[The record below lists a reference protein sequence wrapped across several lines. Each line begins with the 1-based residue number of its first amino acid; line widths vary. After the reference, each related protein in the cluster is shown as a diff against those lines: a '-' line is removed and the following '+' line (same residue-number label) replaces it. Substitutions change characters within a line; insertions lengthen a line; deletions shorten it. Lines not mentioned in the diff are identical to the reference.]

1 MKERIIEILGKIGR
15 PKDLDDINS
24 PAFWIEDAA
33 DEIIKVFEFEALCN
47 PDLYEAH
54 MNELVIDQ
62 NYVPREDYEHAVGH
76 IGELQAEINYLRGQ
90 IETRDFNDKYRW

>member
-1 MKERIIEILGKIGR
+1 MKEKVIEILGRIGR

-47 PDLYEAH
+47 PDIGEAH
-54 MNELVIDQ
+54 MNEMVIDQ
-62 NYVPREDYEHAVGH
+62 NYVSREEYDDAVRY
-76 IGELQAEINYLRGQ
+76 IGELQKEIKGMQEELS
-90 IETRDFNDKYRW
+90 TRDFNDRYRW

>member
-24 PAFWIEDAA
+24 PAFWFGDAA
-33 DEIIKVFEFEALCN
+33 DEIIKVFEFEVLCD
-47 PDLYEAH
+47 PDIGEAH

-62 NYVPREDYEHAVGH
+62 NYVLREDYEHAVAH
-76 IGELQAEINYLRGQ
+76 IGELQSEINYLRGQ

>member
-24 PAFWIEDAA
+24 PAFWLEDAA
-33 DEIIKVFEFEALCN
+33 DEILRIAEFEALCN

-54 MNELVIDQ
+54 MNEDIEERMRKDLLMEFRDYYFNSGLGVICESDIDGFLD
-62 NYVPREDYEHAVGH
+62 NCY
-76 IGELQAEINYLRGQ
+76 IGQ
-90 IETRDFNDKYRW
+90 